1 MMQKTITLTANKAE
15 LTFEV
20 TTDKYNKYINELSL
34 SNKIAPAHNFLMR
47 CVLKTAGPP
56 SRNFWNSRVLRF
68 RSRRSLLRSSS
79 LTDAGAGKVERRA
92 AELKSRLGAAYGL
105 CHRWFPGRQRTRTA
119 WLRRFSLNSTTG
131 KRWGLPWRTA
141 LQGHSG
147 EPDGEA
153 GKAHVQHW
161 RP

>member
-47 CVLKTAGPP
+47 CVVEDSRPA

-79 LTDAGAGKVERRA
+79 LT
-92 AELKSRLGAAYGL
+92 
-105 CHRWFPGRQRTRTA
+105 
-119 WLRRFSLNSTTG
+119 
-131 KRWGLPWRTA
+131 
-141 LQGHSG
+141 
-147 EPDGEA
+147 
-153 GKAHVQHW
+153 
-161 RP
+161 